1 MTEPLDERTRVTI
14 SPSVYAR
21 AFGEEVVLL
30 DFGKGE
36 YFGLDPIGAEIWRRL
51 EAGDDLGKAADH
63 LVAQYEVGRE
73 EALRDIV
80 ALVAQLQ
87 KHELLAPITGATRS
101 EVDVT

>member
-1 MTEPLDERTRVTI
+1 MTEPLHEHSRVTI

-36 YFGLDPIGAEIWRRL
+36 YFGLDAIGADIWRRL
-51 EAGDDLGKAADH
+51 EAGDDLGTAADH
-63 LVAQYEVGRE
+63 VAGRYDVGRA

-80 ALVAQLQ
+80 NLVTQLIN
-87 KHELLAPITGATRS
+87 HELLATA
-101 EVDVT
+101 